1 MICPDCE
8 LEVDKLNSRGICG
21 DCYKRIYSCK
31 GKGREYIPL
40 KDIKGTVEYNRA
52 MGRRLATR
60 EKRQSSIKTSNTKVQ
75 AAIQNYKKCSNE
87 PTQDNKITY
96 YVKVNKDL
104 EKEFEKNDINKNYL
118 KTDLPAWIETFWN
131 LLQDDNVILDATKA
145 NKIFDD
151 LSYLYLHNQ
160 LNVDWNDED
169 TILKNSLYTK
179 AVLELRR
186 PTKDFLNYWKI
197 IAKVIN
203 KIKDDDELMELI
215 QESRNQ
221 CYVKTLEQE
230 TPIYFTEIDNDMSNS
245 DNKIGIINKDYKYY
259 NIKVTVKG
267 LYGHNYNET
276 FKLDTPMYALSE
288 EQAKSRFID
297 FMQDKFSTVKFNPNN
312 IKIEEVK

>member
-60 EKRQSSIKTSNTKVQ
+60 EKRENSEKKINKKVIPVKEDKTEDVKIK
-75 AAIQNYKKCSNE
+75 
-87 PTQDNKITY
+87 Y
-96 YVKVNKDL
+96 YAKVNKDL
-104 EKEFEKNDINKNYL
+104 ENEFKKENINKDYL
-118 KTDLPAWIETFWN
+118 KTDLPEWVETFWG
-131 LLQDDNVILDATKA
+131 LLQDDNIILDATKA
-145 NKIFDD
+145 NKVFDS

-160 LNVDWNDED
+160 LRVEWED
-169 TILKNSLYTK
+169 QSTILENSLYAK
-179 AVLELRR
+179 ALLELRR
-186 PTKDFLNYWKI
+186 PTKDFINYWKS

-203 KIKDDDELMELI
+203 YIKEDENLMALI
-215 QESRNQ
+215 QDCRNN
-221 CYVKTLEQE
+221 CYVKKLEQDS
-230 TPIYFTEIDNDMSNS
+230 PLYFTEIDNDLSQSM
-245 DNKIGIINKDYKYY
+245 DNAVITDKEYKYY

-288 EQAKSRFID
+288 ESAKKKFIE
-297 FMQDKFSTVKFNPNN
+297 FMNDKFPTVKYNPVN
-312 IKIEEVK
+312 IKIEEVF